1 MQTRKRSR
9 NPGKSIKKACYICQN
24 LKILNFSVSYTEKDR
39 SNATKVIFSNISGD
53 KGIKYDIKSYLFQ
66 GYISFNLNT
75 AHIYAKKNNALY
87 YNKNC
92 QL

>member
-53 KGIKYDIKSYLFQ
+53 KGIKYDKKVFFFKGYFFQSKYFTYLC
-66 GYISFNLNT
+66 
-75 AHIYAKKNNALY
+75 KKEQCPIL
-87 YNKNC
+87 
-92 QL
+92 